1 MRERLKKLLE
11 ECLYSPEKTC
21 PRYSEESCDGC
32 QYDSEF
38 DECDRVGRFADFLL
52 ANGVTLPPVTVGQKV
67 YQSDGVKV
75 YESTVRKVIYETENV
90 AFDEDAIGNSIFLS
104 AAEAKGEKKLTYEEF
119 LTDGKFV
126 AGHRYSMEDLHAMYK
141 ALLDDDAEDRE

>member
-1 MRERLKKLLE
+1 MTERDRLKELLA
-11 ECLYSPEKTC
+11 ECIATPENTC
-21 PRYSEESCDGC
+21 PYPTEKSCRDCKYDLGCRCDMMGRY
-32 QYDSEF
+32 
-38 DECDRVGRFADFLL
+38 ADHLL

-90 AFDEDAIGNSIFLS
+90 AFDEDAIGSSIFLS

-119 LTDGKFV
+119 LTEGKFV
-126 AGHRYSMEDLHAMYK
+126 AGHRYSEEDLRAMYE
-141 ALLDDDAEDRE
+141 AYLDDDATE